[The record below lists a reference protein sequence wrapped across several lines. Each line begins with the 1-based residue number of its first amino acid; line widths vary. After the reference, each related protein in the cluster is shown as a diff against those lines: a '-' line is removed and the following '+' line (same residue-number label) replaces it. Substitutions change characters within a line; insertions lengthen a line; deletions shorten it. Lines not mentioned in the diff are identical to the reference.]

1 MIKEFE
7 LVISKW
13 VGKTKER
20 IMPVRKSEE
29 NHIDPIIFVNTPIES
44 EDADV
49 IGLESSVAAV
59 KSAINDGAR
68 MIGVIAEY
76 GAGKSSL
83 TELITSSKEYGK
95 PIHINMWDSLD
106 NEGNSRD
113 SNVSDLVKTF
123 IYQLA
128 LGKSETAAGYV
139 NKLLSNNYKNISF
152 GIGHNKFWLFSI
164 LAGIS
169 WAVYLITKQI
179 NVFLFRSVFVNSGN
193 WGGVIRA
200 IAPVFA
206 VMAVVFLV
214 VGLANTS
221 ITFSSWKDTDKR
233 NVTTNEVLA
242 AYSYVNRE
250 LSQGKKH
257 RIVVI
262 DDLDRVEN
270 KDQIISFLKELYRFN
285 NLCPSTNKNDPVF
298 LVSIAPETE
307 LETELKDKN
316 NQPVDNN
323 HKPGDEPNYSKVFDY
338 VISLKP
344 IHYDDYR
351 TIIKQLLNSDAEKK
365 ERLLNISGGNDENA
379 LLDIF
384 KWLYSTENITIREL
398 KERLNQAIG
407 RYIEL
412 KNKG

>member
-128 LGKSETAAGYV
+128 LSDGT
-139 NKLLSNNYKNISF
+139 L
-152 GIGHNKFWLFSI
+152 W
-164 LAGIS
+164 
-169 WAVYLITKQI
+169 
-179 NVFLFRSVFVNSGN
+179 
-193 WGGVIRA
+193 
-200 IAPVFA
+200 
-206 VMAVVFLV
+206 
-214 VGLANTS
+214 
-221 ITFSSWKDTDKR
+221 
-233 NVTTNEVLA
+233 EV
-242 AYSYVNRE
+242 
-250 LSQGKKH
+250 
-257 RIVVI
+257 
-262 DDLDRVEN
+262 
-270 KDQIISFLKELYRFN
+270 
-285 NLCPSTNKNDPVF
+285 
-298 LVSIAPETE
+298 
-307 LETELKDKN
+307 
-316 NQPVDNN
+316 
-323 HKPGDEPNYSKVFDY
+323 
-338 VISLKP
+338 
-344 IHYDDYR
+344 
-351 TIIKQLLNSDAEKK
+351 
-365 ERLLNISGGNDENA
+365 
-379 LLDIF
+379 
-384 KWLYSTENITIREL
+384 
-398 KERLNQAIG
+398 
-407 RYIEL
+407 
-412 KNKG
+412 